1 MPDVLVADARPYVQ
15 YACDGVQTVFTY
27 PFPILAADDLTVV
40 LDDGTT
46 PAGVSVAGVGDDSG
60 GTVTLS
66 PAPAEGRTLTLFR
79 DMPIART
86 TDFQE
91 AGEFRARAI
100 NAELDRLAM
109 MLQQVETL
117 AGQSVKRAPEDA
129 DTALV
134 LPAKAERAG
143 QVLAFDGDG
152 VPALVP
158 APGGV
163 ASGSAAR
170 RSSDL
175 TVVRARLAAEVPGVL
190 AMPSFALDVTL
201 GAGLSAIAATRA
213 GSAHATDAAGRL
225 IAQSADAVRVDHD
238 ASTGQPL
245 GVLAE
250 GARTNLL
257 HDSFNPASQTRTLAA
272 GTYTLSVRDA
282 GSCALSG
289 GPTGTA
295 SQGAPVTFT
304 LGGSTAVTFTV
315 SGSLSAFQCEA
326 GESASSPIE
335 TPAGGPA
342 TRAGERIDPV
352 EPVWIGPEGISVVVE
367 AYLADVPASDV
378 CRLLSLDDGTEA
390 NRHDLHYAADL
401 SRVLFFTEAA
411 GASQGNVDG
420 LLGGWADRSAH
431 TLGIVVG
438 QGQRALF
445 VDGTKAGSDTIADPV
460 GATTLRIGRDHAG
473 TPWPG
478 HVRRLLTFPRRLSDS
493 EMSALTA

>member
-27 PFPILAADDLTVV
+27 PFPILAEADLTVV

-46 PAGVSVAGVGDDSG
+46 PAGVSIAGVGDDAG

-66 PAPAEGRTLTLFR
+66 PAPADGRSLTLFR
-79 DMPIART
+79 DMPVART

-91 AGEFRARAI
+91 AGEFRASAI

-117 AGQSVKRAPEDA
+117 AGQAVKRAPEDV

-134 LPAKAERAG
+134 LPEKAARAG
-143 QVLAFDGDG
+143 RLLAFDGDG
-152 VPALVP
+152 LPTLAGT
-158 APGGV
+158 ADGV
-163 ASGSAAR
+163 AATAYGRAHG
-170 RSSDL
+170 DL
-175 TVVRARLAAEVPGVL
+175 TAVRARLAAVAGVL
-190 AMPSFALDVTL
+190 AMPSFAVDVTL
-201 GAGLSAIAATRA
+201 GAGLTGIKATRA
-213 GSAHATDAAGRL
+213 GDAHATDAAGRL
-225 IAQSADAVRVDHD
+225 IAQGPNSVRVDHD
-238 ASTGQPL
+238 ATTGQPL
-245 GVLAE
+245 GVLTE
-250 GARTNLL
+250 GPRTNLL
-257 HDSFNPASQTRTLAA
+257 HASFNPASQTRTLAA
-272 GTYTLSVRDA
+272 GTYTLSVRGT

-295 SQGAPVTFT
+295 SQDVPVTFT

-326 GESASSPIE
+326 GEGASSPIE
-335 TPAGGPA
+335 TPASGTA
-342 TRAGERIDPV
+342 ARAGERIDFV

-390 NRHDLHYAADL
+390 NRHDLHYASDL
-401 SRVLFFTEAA
+401 SRVLFFTKAA
-411 GASQGNVDG
+411 GVSQGNIDG

-431 TLGIVVG
+431 RLGIVVG

-445 VDGTKAGSDTIADPV
+445 VDGTKAGSDTIADPS
-460 GATTLRIGRDHAG
+460 GATTLRIGRDYAG

-478 HVRRLLTFPRRLSDS
+478 HVRRLLTFPRRLSDA
-493 EMSALTA
+493 EMTALTA